1 MGDAEGHGVPM
12 TRRALVNGFTLIEL
26 MITVTLLA
34 ILLAL
39 AMPSFMTW
47 IKNSS
52 VRATAEAL
60 QNGLRLAQTDALR
73 RSRKTVFSLTNSASP
88 QTSPTAVLT
97 GKYWSVNTIAIQG
110 ETTDVAEFVEAGVLG
125 GAGNGV
131 QITGTAASICFSSL
145 GRMIAVPTPGTGS
158 ACPGGPASY
167 SITLAGADR
176 NLQVNVAVGGQ
187 VRMCDPN
194 KTLSASTPDG
204 C

>member
-1 MGDAEGHGVPM
+1 M
-12 TRRALVNGFTLIEL
+12 TRRALVKGFTLIEL
-26 MITVTLLA
+26 MVTVTLLA
-34 ILLAL
+34 ILLTL

-47 IKNSS
+47 VKNSS

-60 QNGLRLAQTDALR
+60 QNGLRLAQTEALR

-88 QTSPTAVLT
+88 QASPTAVT
-97 GKYWSVNTIAIQG
+97 NGKYWSVNTIGIQG
-110 ETTDVAEFVEAGVLG
+110 EATDIAEFVEAGVLG

-131 QITGTAASICFSSL
+131 QITGSAASICFSSL

-187 VRMCDPN
+187 VRMCDPS